1 MTRYTLQ
8 DAANIAF
15 HGFDVEI
22 PEETIKL
29 IQELTSQ
36 VGSPTYVK
44 TPTFPKK
51 EEGSNNSSSSLQCNG
66 SGNGIGAGSGT
77 SAFGYKKKKPMNRG
91 ADFAKDGNWE
101 TLRTFHTTK
110 IEQKV
115 GIDAEIDIIRSY
127 LNKMTDKNYSELK
140 DQIISILDNLVDGG
154 VGNENMLRVTN
165 TIFDI
170 ASNNRFFSKLYA
182 DLYCVLMN
190 KYDIMQQTFENSF
203 NNFMELF
210 SSIEYVDA
218 DKDYDK
224 FCKVNKNNETRKSL
238 STFFVNLCNNDVL
251 SVDKLMNL
259 LQGMLEQVMTL
270 RNEKNKKCQVDE
282 FTENIY
288 ILYNKSILERVVH
301 SNYMVNGMTVNE
313 TIQSL
318 ACCKSKDYLSL
329 SNKAIFKYMDIV
341 EKHGDTP

>member
-8 DAANIAF
+8 DAQNITF
-15 HGFDVEI
+15 NGFDVEI

-29 IQELTSQ
+29 IQELTTQ

-51 EEGSNNSSSSLQCNG
+51 EEISHSSSSSQY
-66 SGNGIGAGSGT
+66 SGNGAGAGAGT
-77 SAFGYKKKKPMNRG
+77 GFGYKKKKG
-91 ADFAKDGNWE
+91 VSKGVDFVKDSDWE

-115 GIDAEIDIIRSY
+115 GLDAEIDIIRSY
-127 LNKMTDKNYSELK
+127 LNKMTDKNYNELK
-140 DQIISILDNLVDGG
+140 DQVVCILDKLVEGEIC
-154 VGNENMLRVTN
+154 NENMLRVTN

-190 KYDIMQQTFENSF
+190 KYEIMHQTFENSF

-210 SSIEYVDA
+210 SVIEYVDA

-224 FCKVNKNNETRKSL
+224 FCKVNKNNEMRKSL
-238 STFFVNLCNNDVL
+238 SMFFVNLCNNGVL
-251 SVDKLMNL
+251 SIDKLMGL
-259 LQGMLEQVMTL
+259 LQGMLLQVVTL
-270 RNEKNKKCQVDE
+270 RNEKSKKCEVDE

-288 ILYNKSILERVVH
+288 ILYNKTVLEKAVV
-301 SNYMVNGMTVNE
+301 SNYMVNGISITE

-318 ACCKSKDYLSL
+318 ACCKAKDYLSL

-341 EKHGDTP
+341 EKHEDTP